1 MNTPTEKE
9 QDFLHSLHTPQRIQ
23 DYLDSIPFNHE
34 EDGETNRSASQVILH
49 KKAHCLE
56 GAFLACAAL
65 RLQKR
70 KPLIISLKVTEND
83 YDHVITVYKEKG
95 YFGAISKTNHAVLGW
110 RDPVYATLR
119 ELVMSYFHEYFLLK
133 NGEKTLRGYSLINLH
148 RFGTI
153 WIDHDENLHSVALAI
168 SNAKHK
174 MIIKH
179 GHEQYIRNATKLDRS
194 SASISR
200 DGF

>member
-1 MNTPTEKE
+1 MSTTNPKEEMILRSLSTPLK
-9 QDFLHSLHTPQRIQ
+9 IQ

-34 EDGETNRSASQVILH
+34 EDGETNRSAYQVISH

-83 YDHVITVYKEKG
+83 YDHVITIYKEKG

-110 RDPVYATLR
+110 RDPVYKTIR
-119 ELVMSYFHEYFLLK
+119 ELVMSYFHEYFLVK
-133 NGEKTLRGYSLINLH
+133 NGEKTLRGYSFINLH
-148 RFGTI
+148 RFGTT
-153 WIDHDENLHSVALAI
+153 WINHEGDLYRIALAI
-168 SNAKHK
+168 SNAKHT
-174 MIIKH
+174 MIVSR
-179 GHEQYIRNATKLDRS
+179 GHEQFIRNATKLERS

-200 DGF
+200 EDL

>member
-1 MNTPTEKE
+1 MTFKKLAKNQILAKLTTPMK
-9 QDFLHSLHTPQRIQ
+9 IQ

-34 EDGETNRSASQVILH
+34 EAGETNRSAHQVILR

-70 KPLIISLKVTEND
+70 KPHIVSLKVNEED
-83 YDHVITVYKEKG
+83 YDHVITIYKEKG
-95 YFGAISKTNHAVLGW
+95 YFGAISKTNHTVLGW
-110 RDPVYATLR
+110 RDPVYKTIR

-133 NGEKTLRGYSLINLH
+133 NGKKTLRGYAFINLH
-148 RFGTI
+148 RFGTS
-153 WIDHDENLHSVALAI
+153 WIHEEKDLLHVALAI
-168 SNAKHK
+168 STTKHR
-174 MIIKH
+174 MIIPK
-179 GHEQYIRNATKLDRS
+179 GQEEFIRRATKLERS

-200 DGF
+200 DGN